1 METNPDLGTQHRK
14 SVETPTVRL
23 TLNFGID
30 PQKAGQ
36 EMLLQAVPR
45 SCGNPWE
52 SFPSCLAKDGS
63 SSFQLMLE
71 SFCLKLESPAVF
83 CGKGEEH
90 PLEKWK
96 SQSVASAPSAGTA
109 KPLLSLAIPF
119 LFLNTS
125 ESDSQVDAWGLENP
139 WKSHARDP
147 QHPWRCR
154 GGALPAAPP
163 PLLSSSSAGEG
174 GEGTENSAG
183 DKGTVLTGPHLAPNS

>member
-63 SSFQLMLE
+63 SSFRLTLE
-71 SFCLKLESPAVF
+71 SLFKAGIS
-83 CGKGEEH
+83 CGFLWERRGTPTGKV
-90 PLEKWK
+90 EKPK
-96 SQSVASAPSAGTA
+96 R
-109 KPLLSLAIPF
+109 
-119 LFLNTS
+119 
-125 ESDSQVDAWGLENP
+125 GLCP
-139 WKSHARDP
+139 
-147 QHPWRCR
+147 RCR
-154 GGALPAAPP
+154 DSKAPP
-163 PLLSSSSAGEG
+163 ILG
-174 GEGTENSAG
+174 NSLF
-183 DKGTVLTGPHLAPNS
+183 VLKYK